1 MNQDTGPDA
10 MHDNAATLRLAALEA
25 YAQGNLL
32 TARQHFEAALAEDP
46 LNADIL
52 ADLAS
57 VTLQSGAADLAHD
70 YACRA
75 LLLEP
80 EHLAGNYALAEALR
94 ALGRF
99 DAAAARLQTLT
110 EGELGARLR
119 TQEPALATAAKQS
132 LLELMM
138 QGQGREIAVL
148 NPRSLPLGL
157 RFDLVV
163 KYLYARQRLGLQ
175 PAASDIDAKRLY
187 VQHIH
192 LRTGGA
198 EPGDEA
204 RKGSIDD
211 FLSQFDALIAAMAQ
225 EGFDPLQA
233 IPYSQENGLPLN
245 GAHRIAAALAIG
257 CDIAVQFLAGEGGR
271 WDMAWFRTH
280 GFSRDDCDL
289 LLRTWAELKGPQ
301 ACVVLLWSPVESHWD
316 ALEREIAQSM
326 AIIDARTVEF
336 ARPAFDELVHD
347 IYSFDW
353 GPKTG
358 ANIARKVDLLTPFA
372 PRVRVLF
379 CELPADSAPELPKQM
394 KVALRDA
401 YAQVSPVDHFTTLH
415 VTESEAE
422 TAHLMRIFANRNN
435 LQRLG
440 RRPPLRA
447 ELIDMLVEMKATVE
461 ARGIALDDC
470 CVVGSSVLDVLGLR
484 AADDVDFTLKSALR
498 FAQFDG
504 GVTHL
509 SPRLDVVS
517 FNYPRSFS
525 DAPALTDDE
534 MIERPSAHFHVR
546 GVRFADP
553 RIVLTR
559 KQHQRRDKDLRDV
572 GLLAGFFDRE
582 NA

>member
-1 MNQDTGPDA
+1 MNHETGPSA
-10 MHDNAATLRLAALEA
+10 MRDNAATLRLAALEA

-32 TARQHFEAALAEDP
+32 TARQHFEAALAGDP

-80 EHLAGNYALAEALR
+80 EHLAGNFALAEALR

-110 EGELGARLR
+110 EGELGTRLR
-119 TQEPALATAAKQS
+119 AQEPTLATAAKQT

-148 NPRSLPLGL
+148 NPRSLPLGH

-211 FLSQFDALIAAMAQ
+211 FLDQFDALIAAMAQ
-225 EGFDPLQA
+225 DGFDPLQA

-271 WDMAWFRTH
+271 WDMGWFRTH
-280 GFSRDDCDL
+280 GFSRDDRDL
-289 LLRTWAELKGPQ
+289 LLRTWAELKGPH
-301 ACVVLLWSPVESHWD
+301 ACVVLLWSPVESHWN
-316 ALEREIAQSM
+316 ALEHEVAQSM
-326 AIIDARTVEF
+326 AIIDARTVTLER
-336 ARPAFDELVHD
+336 AAFNELVHD

-358 ANIARKVDLLTPFA
+358 PNIARKVDLLAPFA

-379 CELPADSAPELPKQM
+379 CELPADSAADLPKQM
-394 KVALRDA
+394 KVALRDG

-435 LQRLG
+435 LQRLS

-447 ELIDMLVEMKATVE
+447 ELVDMLVEMKANVE
-461 ARGIALDDC
+461 ARGIAVDDC
-470 CVVGSSVLDVLGLR
+470 CVVGSSVLDALGLR
-484 AADDVDFTLKSALR
+484 AADDVDFTLKSAVR

-509 SPRLDVVS
+509 TPHVDVVS
-517 FNYPRSFS
+517 FNYPRTFGA
-525 DAPALTDDE
+525 APVLTDDE
-534 MIERPSAHFHVR
+534 MIERPGAHFHVR

-553 RIVLTR
+553 QIVLTR

-572 GLLAGFFDRE
+572 ALLAGFFDHE
-582 NA
+582 TP